1 MQRCGAALMARPQLG
16 RELHLRG
23 MPEGLPTINRPVYEL
38 SLYEL
43 LSAYAVQHR
52 RQHTQVLTIAAPAFH
67 SLDEALHHL
76 AQFVGHVPEWRELVG
91 FLPPELRGGVLRRS
105 AQLRQQARRAA
116 ERRTG
121 GMSGSADQLRLL
133 EALLFAAPA
142 PLSEAELAERIGL
155 EADVPGLLQ
164 ELSANYTERGVNVV
178 RLAGGWTFRTAP
190 DLAPFLVSER
200 PVQRKLSRA
209 AVETLAI
216 IAYHQPVTRAE
227 IEAIR
232 GVALARGTL
241 DRLLEAGWVRPRGRR
256 DSPGRPLT
264 WATTPTFLAHFGLGD
279 LTELPGIEELRQAG
293 LLDLGPAVLSETA
306 GEPAE
311 AEPEPAEEEE

>member
-1 MQRCGAALMARPQLG
+1 MNGP
-16 RELHLRG
+16 
-23 MPEGLPTINRPVYEL
+23 
-38 SLYEL
+38 
-43 LSAYAVQHR
+43 
-52 RQHTQVLTIAAPAFH
+52 
-67 SLDEALHHL
+67 
-76 AQFVGHVPEWRELVG
+76 
-91 FLPPELRGGVLRRS
+91 
-105 AQLRQQARRAA
+105 
-116 ERRTG
+116 
-121 GMSGSADQLRLL
+121 ADQLRLL

-164 ELSANYTERGVNVV
+164 ELSANYAERGVHVV

-200 PVQRKLSRA
+200 PVARKLSRA

-293 LLDLGPAVLSETA
+293 LLDLGPAVLNETA